1 MAISLEKKRVAITMN
16 DKSYEILSE
25 LSEKLGISKS
35 AVIAMLLANEK
46 TKQTS
51 KRK

>member
-1 MAISLEKKRVAITMN
+1 MAISAEKKRVAITLN
-16 DKSYEILSE
+16 DKSYETLNE
-25 LSEKLGISKS
+25 LSKNLGISKS

-46 TKQTS
+46 TKQIS

>member
-1 MAISLEKKRVAITMN
+1 MAISAEKKRVAITMN

-25 LSEKLGISKS
+25 LSKNLGISKS
-35 AVIAMLLANEK
+35 AVIARLLANEK
-46 TKQTS
+46 TKQTY

>member
-1 MAISLEKKRVAITMN
+1 MAISSEKKRVAITMN
-16 DKSYEILSE
+16 EQTYEILSE
-25 LSEKLGISKS
+25 LSEKMGISKS
-35 AVIAMLLANEK
+35 AVIAMLLVNEK